1 MYLFLIY
8 LFVYLFGHSHLQQRM
23 AEAGVLVCLMLAAT
37 LFIQTLRFQTE
48 VNFEMDGRIRQHLKL
63 VSSTY
68 ML

>member
-23 AEAGVLVCLMLAAT
+23 AEAGVLVYLMLAAT

-48 VNFEMDGRIRQHLKL
+48 VNFELDGRIRQHLKL

>member
-8 LFVYLFGHSHLQQRM
+8 LFVYLFGHNHLQQRM
-23 AEAGVLVCLMLAAT
+23 AEAGVLVCLMLAAN

>member
-48 VNFEMDGRIRQHLKL
+48 VNFWDGWKDQAAFE
-63 VSSTY
+63 TCE
-68 ML
+68 